1 MYCIIG
7 LIGLFLMVLF
17 LLMSFMSLVLAHAK
31 FPNKTTPL
39 LRPLET
45 SPMGGLNRE
54 ILLYLVH
61 RRLHVSL
68 KIIGDMFSYN

>member
-17 LLMSFMSLVLAHAK
+17 LLMSLVLAHAK